1 MNWIRRG
8 LTRLAGDRA
17 GNFAIEF
24 AMALPVLTLL
34 VMGLVDLGRFSMQKS
49 AMLQGAQE
57 GAQYGSFNPN
67 DMPGTQSTA
76 QNATGLPG
84 VTASSS
90 LVCECTFGTT
100 VNCASTCSGGTQP
113 KKYVQVTTSKAFSS
127 VMSKPGVGGFAVW
140 TLPSTVSAT
149 VTMICP

>member
-1 MNWIRRG
+1 MTWIRSS
-8 LTRLAGDRA
+8 LTRLAGDRG

-24 AMALPVLTLL
+24 AMALPVLMLL

-49 AMLQGAQE
+49 AMLQAASD

-67 DMPGTQSTA
+67 DMPGAISAA
-76 QNATGLPG
+76 QTISGVAG
-84 VTASSS
+84 VTATAN
-90 LVCECTFGTT
+90 LICECTYNTP
-100 VNCASTCSGGTQP
+100 VLCNSTCTGNTPP
-113 KKYVQVTTSKAFSS
+113 KKYVQVTASKAFSS

-140 TLPSTVSAT
+140 TLPSTTSAT